1 MSEDLDLILDA
12 YEELSPEEKI
22 LFIDYNIDEYREL
35 KRTLTKNEKKQYW
48 KDKYTD
54 DPDFRKRQNE
64 RQKKYRLK
72 KKMEREKNKNIDKD
86 AGLC

>member
-48 KDKYTD
+48 KEKYN
-54 DPDFRKRQNE
+54 DPEFRKRQNE

-72 KKMEREKNKNIDKD
+72 KKMERIQANR
-86 AGLC
+86 CR